1 MLPLNQKNNQNRKNI
16 LSNRK
21 NQMSDLSMSMR
32 TPQTEIK
39 LNLQNKYLKSQN
51 NRNAM
56 NNNKKN
62 QEFNINIFRNSI

>member
-51 NRNAM
+51 NRNVL
-56 NNNKKN
+56 NNNKNK
-62 QEFNINIFRNSI
+62 

>member
-1 MLPLNQKNNQNRKNI
+1 
-16 LSNRK
+16 
-21 NQMSDLSMSMR
+21 MSDLSMSMR

>member
-21 NQMSDLSMSMR
+21 NQISDLSMSMR

-51 NRNAM
+51 NRNAL

>member
-21 NQMSDLSMSMR
+21 NQISDLSMSMR